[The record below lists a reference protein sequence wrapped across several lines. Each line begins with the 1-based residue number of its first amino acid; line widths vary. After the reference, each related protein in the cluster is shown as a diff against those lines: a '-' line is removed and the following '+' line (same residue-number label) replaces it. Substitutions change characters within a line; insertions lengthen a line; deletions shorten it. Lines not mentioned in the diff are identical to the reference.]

1 MNKKWIEC
9 LIEIKR
15 LVRDQG
21 RTNFVSKKEMDRIL
35 TEHEVNLSELEKELE
50 LKEYK

>member
-35 TEHEVNLSELEKELE
+35 IEHEINLSELEKGLE